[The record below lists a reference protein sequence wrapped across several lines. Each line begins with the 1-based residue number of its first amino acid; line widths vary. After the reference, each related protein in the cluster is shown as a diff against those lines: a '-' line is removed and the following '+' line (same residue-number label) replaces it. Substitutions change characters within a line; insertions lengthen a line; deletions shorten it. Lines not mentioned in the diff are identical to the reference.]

1 MKNRSFGYAAMLVA
15 VAAVALFTLVPDA
28 FASPLPFLGSDIPHP
43 TSLGEFAAEAGLA
56 LRLLGERRTDLVGR
70 AAAKQSEIKD
80 GMSDEQVRAI
90 EAEHAGLI
98 RQIAEVD
105 SETER
110 LTRAASTTPQAPA
123 NPPVDPQTA
132 IAGER
137 SRVADIQR
145 IGADHDM
152 PADVIAR
159 AVNDGVA
166 VQAFRDT
173 VLDTLAARSR
183 ESAGSGARSGPIE
196 VIRDETETRRENM
209 ALAIEA
215 RLARAGG
222 DRQFQIADRA
232 REYGERALV
241 ELAADVTSYR
251 GLIRTQMQVHQ
262 VFERAFH
269 TTSDFP
275 AIMLDAMNRRLLARY
290 QAAAPAYRRFCAR
303 YTVADFRPMNVI
315 RAGDFPALQP
325 INDSG
330 EIKSGTFSESKEQI
344 VVSPYGVKLSFTRQM
359 IVNDQLGAIDQVLGS
374 SGVRVADWENN
385 QAFDVLNAGSGVGP
399 VLLSDGKR
407 VFHTD
412 HKNYTSS
419 GTVINPTNVGV
430 GRAAMMNQS
439 TIDGIKANFVPVTLL
454 TGPDKLTEAE
464 QLLTTI
470 TPATTGNAVPES
482 MRRLSP
488 VGDANISGN
497 AWYLFADVSVAPC
510 FVYAYLEGF
519 EGPRMTAENVFDVQ
533 GMKVKLEHDFGVA
546 GTDFRGAYKNN
557 GA

>member
-1 MKNRSFGYAAMLVA
+1 MKNRSFGYAAMLFA
-15 VAAVALFTLVPDA
+15 VAAVAMFTLVSDA
-28 FASPLPFLGSDIPHP
+28 FAASLPVIGGDIPHP
-43 TSLGEFAAEAGLA
+43 TSLGQFAAEVGLA
-56 LRLLGERRTDLVGR
+56 LRLLGEKRTDLVGR
-70 AAAKQSEIKD
+70 AAAKQGEIKD
-80 GMSDEQVRAI
+80 GMTPEQVRAI
-90 EAEHAGLI
+90 EDDHADLM
-98 RQIAEVD
+98 RQIAEID
-105 SETER
+105 KETET
-110 LTRAASTTPQAPA
+110 LTRAASSTPPSPPT
-123 NPPVDPQTA
+123 PPVDVQGA
-132 IAGER
+132 IAAER
-137 SRVADIQR
+137 SRSSEIR
-145 IGADHDM
+145 SIGAAHEMDLS
-152 PADVIAR
+152 DVAR
-159 AVNDGVA
+159 FIDEGRS
-166 VQAFRDT
+166 VQEFRNF
-173 VLDTLAARSR
+173 VLDKLAERSR
-183 ESAGSGARSGPIE
+183 DGAGRGLRQTSIE
-196 VIRDETETRRENM
+196 VVRDEGDTRRENM

-241 ELAADVTSYR
+241 ELAADVIGYR
-251 GLIRTQMQVHQ
+251 GLIRTPQQVHQ

-275 AIMLDAMNRRLLARY
+275 AIMLDAMNRRLMARY
-290 QAAAPAYRRFCAR
+290 QAAQPTYRRFCAR

-325 INDSG
+325 VNESG

-359 IVNDQLGAIDQVLGS
+359 IVNDQLGAIDQVLAS
-374 SGVRVADWENN
+374 SGVRVADWENVK
-385 QAFDVLNAGSGVGP
+385 AFEVLTAGSGVGP
-399 VLLSDGKR
+399 VLLTDSKR
-407 VFHTD
+407 LFHAD
-412 HKNYTSS
+412 HNNYTSS
-419 GTVINPTNVGV
+419 GTIIDVANVGI
-430 GRAAMMNQS
+430 GRALMMKQ
-439 TIDGIKANFVPVTLL
+439 TTLDGIKANFVPVTLL
-454 TGPDKLTEAE
+454 TGPDKLTQAE

-482 MRRLSP
+482 MRRLTP

-497 AWYLFADVSVAPC
+497 AWYLFADPAVAPA

-546 GTDFRGAYKNN
+546 GIDFRGAYKNN